1 LKYTLA
7 LRKVADQK
15 YSINKIWIIPD
26 QELLDDPKTPQDEL
40 LDEIHAIKRKLL
52 DDWYERFNGNKTL
65 ALFTLN
71 HIYDV
76 YFEQG
81 GDDSVSIEK
90 FIWNDKARQCKDFMY
105 ELQTRLLSNLGWVSL

>member
-1 LKYTLA
+1 MLTTNELIKYA
-7 LRKVADQK
+7 ID
-15 YSINKIWIIPD
+15 IID
-26 QELLDDPKTPQDEL
+26 IDKSYEEASRYDYDTQDEL

-90 FIWNDKARQCKDFMY
+90 FIWNDRARQRKDFMY

>member
-1 LKYTLA
+1 MLTVNEMVRYA
-7 LRKVADQK
+7 VD
-15 YSINKIWIIPD
+15 SIDIDKSYEEACRYD
-26 QELLDDPKTPQDEL
+26 YDTQDEL

-90 FIWNDKARQCKDFMY
+90 FIWNDRARERKDFMY

>member
-1 LKYTLA
+1 MLTTNELIKYAIDTIDIDKSYEEA
-7 LRKVADQK
+7 CRYD
-15 YSINKIWIIPD
+15 YD
-26 QELLDDPKTPQDEL
+26 TQDEL
-40 LDEIHAIKRKLL
+40 LDEIHTIKRKLL

-90 FIWNDKARQCKDFMY
+90 YIWNDRARERKDFMY

>member
-1 LKYTLA
+1 MLTVNEMVKYA
-7 LRKVADQK
+7 VD
-15 YSINKIWIIPD
+15 SIDIDKSYEEACRYD
-26 QELLDDPKTPQDEL
+26 YDTQDEL

-90 FIWNDKARQCKDFMY
+90 YIWNDKARQRKDFMY

>member
-1 LKYTLA
+1 MLTVNEMIKYA
-7 LRKVADQK
+7 ID
-15 YSINKIWIIPD
+15 SIDIDKSYEEACRYD
-26 QELLDDPKTPQDEL
+26 YDTQDEL
-40 LDEIHAIKRKLL
+40 LDEIHDIKRKLL

-90 FIWNDKARQCKDFMY
+90 FIWNDRARERKDFMY

>member
-1 LKYTLA
+1 MLTVNEMVKYA
-7 LRKVADQK
+7 ID
-15 YSINKIWIIPD
+15 IID
-26 QELLDDPKTPQDEL
+26 IDKSYEEAIRYDLDSQGEL

-52 DDWYERFNGNKTL
+52 DDWYERFSGNKTL

-90 FIWNDKARQCKDFMY
+90 YIWNDKARQRKDFMY

>member
-1 LKYTLA
+1 MLTVNELIKYA
-7 LRKVADQK
+7 ID
-15 YSINKIWIIPD
+15 IID
-26 QELLDDPKTPQDEL
+26 IDKSYEEAIRYDYDTQDEL
-40 LDEIHAIKRKLL
+40 EDEMHDIKRILL
-52 DDWYERFNGNKTL
+52 DDWYERFNGNKSL

-90 FIWNDKARQCKDFMY
+90 YIWNDKARQCKDFMY

>member
-1 LKYTLA
+1 MLTVNELIKYAIDTIDIDKSYEEA
-7 LRKVADQK
+7 CRYD
-15 YSINKIWIIPD
+15 YD
-26 QELLDDPKTPQDEL
+26 TQDEL

-90 FIWNDKARQCKDFMY
+90 YIWNDKARQHKDFMY

>member
-1 LKYTLA
+1 MLTVNELIRYA
-7 LRKVADQK
+7 ID
-15 YSINKIWIIPD
+15 IID
-26 QELLDDPKTPQDEL
+26 IDKSYEEVCRYDYDAQDEL

-90 FIWNDKARQCKDFMY
+90 YIWNDKARQRKDFMY

>member
-1 LKYTLA
+1 MLTVNEMVKYAVDIIDIDLSYEE
-7 LRKVADQK
+7 VSK
-15 YSINKIWIIPD
+15 YD
-26 QELLDDPKTPQDEL
+26 YDTQDEL

-81 GDDSVSIEK
+81 GDDSISIEK
-90 FIWNDKARQCKDFMY
+90 FIWNDRARERKDFMY

>member
-1 LKYTLA
+1 MLTTNEMVRYAVDTIDIDKSYEEACRYDYDT
-7 LRKVADQK
+7 
-15 YSINKIWIIPD
+15 
-26 QELLDDPKTPQDEL
+26 QDEL
-40 LDEIHAIKRKLL
+40 LDEIHAIKRKIL

-90 FIWNDKARQCKDFMY
+90 FIWNDIARQRKDFMY

>member
-1 LKYTLA
+1 MLTVNEMVKYAIDTIDIDKSYEEA
-7 LRKVADQK
+7 CRYD
-15 YSINKIWIIPD
+15 YD
-26 QELLDDPKTPQDEL
+26 TQDEL
-40 LDEIHAIKRKLL
+40 LDEIYTIKRKLL

-81 GDDSVSIEK
+81 GDDNVSIEK
-90 FIWNDKARQCKDFMY
+90 YIWNDRARQHKDFMY

>member
-1 LKYTLA
+1 MLTVNELIKYTIDTIDIDKSYEEA
-7 LRKVADQK
+7 CRYD
-15 YSINKIWIIPD
+15 YD
-26 QELLDDPKTPQDEL
+26 TQDEL

-81 GDDSVSIEK
+81 GDDSISIEK
-90 FIWNDKARQCKDFMY
+90 FIWNDRARQRNDFMY

>member
-1 LKYTLA
+1 MLTVNELIKYAIDAIDIDKSYEEACRYDYDT
-7 LRKVADQK
+7 
-15 YSINKIWIIPD
+15 
-26 QELLDDPKTPQDEL
+26 QDEL

-81 GDDSVSIEK
+81 GDDSISIEK

>member
-1 LKYTLA
+1 MLTVNEMVRYA
-7 LRKVADQK
+7 VD
-15 YSINKIWIIPD
+15 IID
-26 QELLDDPKTPQDEL
+26 IDKSYEEACQYDYDTQDEL

-90 FIWNDKARQCKDFMY
+90 FIWNDRARQRKDFMY

>member
-1 LKYTLA
+1 MLTVNELIKYAIDTI
-7 LRKVADQK
+7 D
-15 YSINKIWIIPD
+15 ID
-26 QELLDDPKTPQDEL
+26 KTYEEVCRYDYDSQDEL
-40 LDEIHAIKRKLL
+40 LDEIHDIKRKLL

-90 FIWNDKARQCKDFMY
+90 YIWNDKARQRKDFMY

>member
-1 LKYTLA
+1 MLTVNEMIKYA
-7 LRKVADQK
+7 ID
-15 YSINKIWIIPD
+15 IID
-26 QELLDDPKTPQDEL
+26 IDLSYEEACRYDYDTQDEL
-40 LDEIHAIKRKLL
+40 EDEMHDIKRILL

-90 FIWNDKARQCKDFMY
+90 YIWNDRARQRKDFMY

>member
-1 LKYTLA
+1 MLTTNELIKYAIDTI
-7 LRKVADQK
+7 D
-15 YSINKIWIIPD
+15 ID
-26 QELLDDPKTPQDEL
+26 KTYEEACRYDYDTQDEL
-40 LDEIHAIKRKLL
+40 LDEIHDIKRKLL

-90 FIWNDKARQCKDFMY
+90 YIWNDRARQRKDFMY

>member
-1 LKYTLA
+1 MLTVNELIKYAIDTIDIDKSYEEA
-7 LRKVADQK
+7 CRYD
-15 YSINKIWIIPD
+15 YD
-26 QELLDDPKTPQDEL
+26 TQDEL

-90 FIWNDKARQCKDFMY
+90 YIWNDKARQRKDFMY

>member
-1 LKYTLA
+1 MLTVNELIKYAIDTI
-7 LRKVADQK
+7 D
-15 YSINKIWIIPD
+15 ID
-26 QELLDDPKTPQDEL
+26 KTYEEACRYDYDTQDEL

-90 FIWNDKARQCKDFMY
+90 FIWNDRARQRKDFMY

>member
-1 LKYTLA
+1 MLTVNELIKYAIDTIDIDKSYEEA
-7 LRKVADQK
+7 CRYD
-15 YSINKIWIIPD
+15 YD
-26 QELLDDPKTPQDEL
+26 TQDEL
-40 LDEIHAIKRKLL
+40 LDEIHAIKRKIL

-90 FIWNDKARQCKDFMY
+90 FIWNYRARQCKDFMY

>member
-1 LKYTLA
+1 MLTVNEMIKYA
-7 LRKVADQK
+7 ID
-15 YSINKIWIIPD
+15 SIDIDKSYEEACRYD
-26 QELLDDPKTPQDEL
+26 YDTQDEL

-81 GDDSVSIEK
+81 GDDNVSIEK
-90 FIWNDKARQCKDFMY
+90 FIWNDRARQRKDFMY

>member
-1 LKYTLA
+1 MLTTNELIKYAIDTI
-7 LRKVADQK
+7 D
-15 YSINKIWIIPD
+15 ID
-26 QELLDDPKTPQDEL
+26 KTYEEACRYDYDTQDEL

-81 GDDSVSIEK
+81 GDDNVSIEK
-90 FIWNDKARQCKDFMY
+90 FIWNDRARERKDFMY

>member
-1 LKYTLA
+1 MLTVNELIKYAIDTIDIDKSYEEA
-7 LRKVADQK
+7 CRYD
-15 YSINKIWIIPD
+15 YD
-26 QELLDDPKTPQDEL
+26 TQDEL
-40 LDEIHAIKRKLL
+40 LDEIYTIKRTLL

-90 FIWNDKARQCKDFMY
+90 FIWNDRARQRKDFMY

>member
-1 LKYTLA
+1 MLTVNEMVKYA
-7 LRKVADQK
+7 VD
-15 YSINKIWIIPD
+15 SIDIDKSYEEACRYD
-26 QELLDDPKTPQDEL
+26 YDTQDEL

-90 FIWNDKARQCKDFMY
+90 FIWNDRARQRKDFMY

>member
-1 LKYTLA
+1 MLTVNEMIKYAIDTI
-7 LRKVADQK
+7 D
-15 YSINKIWIIPD
+15 ID
-26 QELLDDPKTPQDEL
+26 KTYEEACRYDYDTQDEL

-52 DDWYERFNGNKTL
+52 DDWYERFNGDKTL

-90 FIWNDKARQCKDFMY
+90 YIWNDKARQRKDFMY